1 MKSFNR
7 QNTQDVKRAK
17 KQSKQLRNLK
27 KMKLQ
32 NDVVEDNVQQEA
44 DFIKFSDNW
53 LTYEGDYL

>member
-32 NDVVEDNVQQEA
+32 NDAIEDNAQQE